1 MSRKSNSLSKGLGS
15 IGGGK
20 VNRSVGNLPKIKTAD
35 TSSTRSIDQLPM
47 YPGGSFPSLGLNKY
61 RGVGI
66 QPPKKNPYLN
76 QKSTETMLVLRQ

>member
-1 MSRKSNSLSKGLGS
+1 MSRKSNSLSRGLGS

-20 VNRSVGNLPKIKTAD
+20 PVNRSAATLPKIKTD

-61 RGVGI
+61 RGVEI
-66 QPPKKNPYLN
+66 IPSRKNPY
-76 QKSTETMLVLRQ
+76 TG